1 MNIVLFDKDLRI
13 TDHQPLS
20 EAAKLG
26 EVLPLYVFV
35 PSKWQGTEL
44 SVRHL
49 QFVIESL
56 EELSKQIQ
64 EHGGELFFAIGEI
77 EAVLEELLQSFGS
90 INVFT
95 HKENAVK
102 STAFVKWIAENQ
114 QQLITYGPDFEG
126 VSNKLLNSVLK
137 SYLVEPVNDSFKRI
151 EVPAHIPGILFTDLR
166 KLQNFKVEGRK
177 IRFGQQGGEL
187 KGIETLD
194 SFLEGRYANYIENHQ
209 KPIPSSLSS
218 SRLSAYITWGNIS
231 VRTIFQRT
239 SERIQSCD
247 SEKEKLQLEDFLSK
261 LVSRAKICNGTKVI
275 DNNSNEGQL
284 KKEWNEEWYQHWIN
298 GKTGIP
304 IIDAAMRSLDKTGWL
319 NFTLRGV
326 VLSFICK
333 SLLQDCRKPSEGLA
347 KLFLDYEPVIHDFHV
362 LQQSCISG
370 KGKII
375 NPVKVGKQLDPEGG
389 FIRRYVPELNRIP
402 EEYIHEPW
410 LYPGFYSLGYEP
422 PIVDV
427 VKANK
432 QARLHNQRINGNRKE
447 SKVKK
452 NLETEQLSFDL

>member
-20 EAAKLG
+20 EAVKFG

-35 PSKWQGTEL
+35 PSKWKGTEL

-56 EELSKQIQ
+56 EELSIQIQ
-64 EHGGELFFAIGEI
+64 ERGGELFFAIGEV
-77 EAVLEELLQSFGS
+77 EAVLSELLQSFGL
-90 INVFT
+90 INLFT

-102 STAFVKWIAENQ
+102 GAAIVKWMDENQ
-114 QQLITYGPDFEG
+114 QRLTTYGPDFEG
-126 VSNKLLNSVLK
+126 VSNKLFNSVLK
-137 SYLVEPVNDSFKRI
+137 SYLLEPVNDSLKRI
-151 EVPAHIPGILFTDLR
+151 DVPAQIPGILFTDL
-166 KLQNFKVEGRK
+166 KKQQNFKIEGRK

-187 KGIETLD
+187 KAIETLD
-194 SFLEGRYANYIENHQ
+194 SFLESRFANYIENHQ
-209 KPIPSSLSS
+209 KPLPSSLSS

-239 SERIQSCD
+239 NERIRSCE
-247 SEKEKLQLEDFLSK
+247 SEEEKLQLEDFLSK
-261 LVSRAKICNGTKVI
+261 LLSREKICNGTKVI
-275 DNNSNEGQL
+275 DPNESEL
-284 KKEWNEEWYQHWIN
+284 KKEWNEEWYQRWLN

-304 IIDAAMRSLDKTGWL
+304 IIDAAMRCLDKTGWL
-319 NFTLRGV
+319 NFTLRGL

-333 SLLQDCRKPSEGLA
+333 TLLQDCRKPSEDLA
-347 KLFLDYEPVIHDFHV
+347 NLFLDYEPVIHDFHV
-362 LQQSCISG
+362 LQQAGMSG

-375 NPVKVGKQLDPEGG
+375 NPVKIGKQLDPEGA
-389 FIRRYVPELNRIP
+389 FIRRYVPELNQIP
-402 EEYIHEPW
+402 EKYIHEPW
-410 LYPGFYSLGYEP
+410 HYPGFYNLGYET

-432 QARLHNQRINGNRKE
+432 QAKLQYQKFMNNGKLNT
-447 SKVKK
+447 VKK
-452 NLETEQLSFDL
+452 YGETEQLSLDL

>member
-20 EAAKLG
+20 EAVKLG
-26 EVLPLYVFV
+26 EVLPLYIFV
-35 PSKWQGTEL
+35 PSKWNGTEF

-56 EELSKQIQ
+56 EELSMQIQ
-64 EHGGELFFAIGEI
+64 ERGGELFFAIGEV
-77 EAVLEELLQSFGS
+77 EAVLAELLQSFGS
-90 INVFT
+90 INLFT
-95 HKENAVK
+95 HKDNYVK
-102 STAFVKWIAENQ
+102 SEAVAKWMDENQ
-114 QQLITYGPDFEG
+114 QRLITYGPDFEG
-126 VSNKLLNSVLK
+126 VSNKLFKSVLK
-137 SYLVEPVNDSFKRI
+137 SYLVEPVNDSLKRI

-166 KLQNFKVEGRK
+166 KLQNFKVDGRK

-187 KGIETLD
+187 KAIETLD
-194 SFLEGRYANYIENHQ
+194 SFLEGRFANYIENYQ

-239 SERIQSCD
+239 NEMIQSCE

-261 LVSRAKICNGTKVI
+261 LVARAKICNGPKVI
-275 DNNSNEGQL
+275 DNNTNESEL
-284 KKEWNEEWYQHWIN
+284 KKEWNEEWYQRWIN

-319 NFTLRGV
+319 NFTLRGL

-333 SLLQDCRKPSEGLA
+333 SLLQDCRKPSESLA
-347 KLFLDYEPVIHDFHV
+347 QLFLDYEPVIHDFHV
-362 LQQSCISG
+362 LQQAGISG

-375 NPVKVGKQLDPEGG
+375 NPVKVGKQLDPEGA
-389 FIRRYVPELNRIP
+389 FIRRYVPELNQIP
-402 EEYIHEPW
+402 VEYIHEPW
-410 LYPGFYSLGYEP
+410 LYPGFYNLGYEH

-427 VKANK
+427 VKVNK
-432 QARLHNQRINGNRKE
+432 QAKLHYQRLNDNRKVN
-447 SKVKK
+447 KAKK

>member
-20 EAAKLG
+20 EAVKFG

-35 PSKWQGTEL
+35 PSKWKGTEL

-56 EELSKQIQ
+56 EELSMQIQ
-64 EHGGELFFAIGEI
+64 ERGGELFFAIGEV
-77 EAVLEELLQSFGS
+77 EAVLSELLLSSGS
-90 INVFT
+90 INLFT
-95 HKENAVK
+95 HKETAVK
-102 STAFVKWIAENQ
+102 CAAIVKWMDENQ
-114 QQLITYGPDFEG
+114 QRLTTFGPDFEG
-126 VSNKLLNSVLK
+126 VSNKLFNSLLK
-137 SYLVEPVNDSFKRI
+137 SYLVEPVYDSLNRI
-151 EVPAHIPGILFTDLR
+151 EVPAHIPGVLFKDLR
-166 KLQNFKVEGRK
+166 KLQNFQVEGRK

-187 KGIETLD
+187 KAIETLD
-194 SFLEGRYANYIENHQ
+194 SYLEGRFANYIENHQ
-209 KPIPSSLSS
+209 KPLPSSLSS

-239 SERIQSCD
+239 NERIRSCE
-247 SEKEKLQLEDFLSK
+247 SEEEKLQLEDFLSK
-261 LVSRAKICNGTKVI
+261 LLSREKICNGTKVI
-275 DNNSNEGQL
+275 DANESEL
-284 KKEWNEEWYQHWIN
+284 KKEWNEEWYQRWLN

-304 IIDAAMRSLDKTGWL
+304 IIDAAMRCLDKTGWL
-319 NFTLRGV
+319 NFTLRGL

-333 SLLQDCRKPSEGLA
+333 TLLQDYRKPSEDLA

-362 LQQSCISG
+362 LQQTGMSG

-375 NPVKVGKQLDPEGG
+375 NPVKIGKQLDPEGA
-389 FIRRYVPELNRIP
+389 FIRRYVPELNQIP
-402 EEYIHEPW
+402 VVYIHEPW
-410 LYPGFYSLGYEP
+410 HYPGFYNLGYET

-432 QARLHNQRINGNRKE
+432 QAKLQYQKFMNNGKVNT
-447 SKVKK
+447 VKK
-452 NLETEQLSFDL
+452 YGESEQLFFDL

>member
-20 EAAKLG
+20 EAVKFG

-35 PSKWQGTEL
+35 PSKWKGTEL

-56 EELSKQIQ
+56 EELSMQIQ
-64 EHGGELFFAIGEI
+64 ERGGELFFAIGEV
-77 EAVLEELLQSFGS
+77 EAVLSELLQSFGL
-90 INVFT
+90 INLFT

-102 STAFVKWIAENQ
+102 GAAIVKWMDENQ
-114 QQLITYGPDFEG
+114 QRLTTYGPDFEG
-126 VSNKLLNSVLK
+126 VSNKLFNSVLK
-137 SYLVEPVNDSFKRI
+137 SYLLEPVNDSLKRI
-151 EVPAHIPGILFTDLR
+151 DVPAQIPGILFTDL
-166 KLQNFKVEGRK
+166 KKQQNFKIEGRK

-187 KGIETLD
+187 KAIETLD
-194 SFLEGRYANYIENHQ
+194 SFLESRFANYIENHQ
-209 KPIPSSLSS
+209 KPLPSSLSS

-239 SERIQSCD
+239 NERIRSCE
-247 SEKEKLQLEDFLSK
+247 SEEEKLQLEDFLSK
-261 LVSRAKICNGTKVI
+261 LLSREKICNGTKVI
-275 DNNSNEGQL
+275 DPNESEL
-284 KKEWNEEWYQHWIN
+284 KKEWNEEWYQRWLN

-304 IIDAAMRSLDKTGWL
+304 IIDAAMRCLDKTGWL
-319 NFTLRGV
+319 NFTLRGL

-333 SLLQDCRKPSEGLA
+333 TLLQDCRKPSEDLA

-362 LQQSCISG
+362 LQQAGMSG

-375 NPVKVGKQLDPEGG
+375 NPVKIGKQLDPEGA
-389 FIRRYVPELNRIP
+389 FIRRYVPELNQIP
-402 EEYIHEPW
+402 EKYIHEPW
-410 LYPGFYSLGYEP
+410 HYPGFYNLGYET

-432 QARLHNQRINGNRKE
+432 QAKLQYQKFMNNGKLNT
-447 SKVKK
+447 VKK
-452 NLETEQLSFDL
+452 YGETEQLSLDL